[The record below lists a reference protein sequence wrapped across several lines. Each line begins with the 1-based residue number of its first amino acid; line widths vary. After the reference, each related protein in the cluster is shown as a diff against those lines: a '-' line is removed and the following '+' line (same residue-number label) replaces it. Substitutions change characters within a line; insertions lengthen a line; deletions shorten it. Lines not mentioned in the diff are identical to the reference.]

1 MKEMKFRSLLESGQ
15 RIMFLELLA
24 TVTLAVLLVSIFIL
38 YEAKTAV
45 VQRYIVPDTQVAVVP
60 SAERLE
66 LSSASR
72 EAVAE
77 FAHAHPEI
85 AVVGVVAVELKENTR
100 TSLMRVFND
109 KEVERRVVEADK
121 TQPGGPFPLFTADT
135 AGNAEITALLG
146 GEFTCSTEDVAVFI
160 QRYNLGDKLKQ
171 VCRIPVPPYYGR
183 LTGYLVL
190 YSKVEMSI
198 YEKDRLRSAATR
210 LALDIYR
217 NDVVTVPRYER
228 PMRAR

>member
-45 VQRYIVPDTQVAVVP
+45 IQRYIVPDTQVAVVP
-60 SAERLE
+60 SAERLA

-72 EAVAE
+72 EAVYE
-77 FAHAHPEI
+77 FAHARPEI
-85 AVVGVVAVELKENTR
+85 AVVGVVAVDLKENTR

-109 KEVERRVVEADK
+109 KEIEKRVMDADK
-121 TQPGGPFPLFTADT
+121 SVPSGPFPLFTADVT
-135 AGNAEITALLG
+135 GNAEITALLS
-146 GEFTCSTEDVAVFI
+146 GEFTCSTEDVTVFI
-160 QRYNLGDKLKQ
+160 QKYNLGDKLKQ

-190 YSKVEMSI
+190 YSKAEMSI
-198 YEKDRLRSAATR
+198 YEKDRLRSAVTR

-228 PMRAR
+228 PMRAN